1 MADQSP
7 LAQPP
12 RSSSR
17 PNRAHRQTRRSPEQ
31 DYSRRRNHRGIR
43 AIASA
48 ALDPPPQRSAS
59 SNSPAESQENHNS
72 STAFSHNQGQSRTLA
87 VLRALSVHLPTPD
100 IRQDQRSP

>member
-72 STAFSHNQGQSRTLA
+72 STAFSHNQGHMVSLPSNSEIRWWI
-87 VLRALSVHLPTPD
+87 RHLSKVP
-100 IRQDQRSP
+100 